1 VEPRRPV
8 VYETLMMTDL
18 VPRTEW
24 HAILR
29 LIVAALA
36 GAAIGWN
43 RQMKGKPAGLRT
55 HMLVSV
61 GAALFGLIPLLV
73 AGSDTAS
80 TLGRA
85 IQGVATGIGF
95 LGAGEIIHYIRRE
108 PEQPLVYGL
117 TSAAAIWLTA
127 AIGMAAACG
136 LWVITASTVVLALA
150 ILSGAERLEGRFPPH
165 RQG

>member
-1 VEPRRPV
+1 M
-8 VYETLMMTDL
+8 MMTDL
-18 VPRTEW
+18 VPSTEW

-43 RQMKGKPAGLRT
+43 RQMTGKPAGLRT

-61 GAALFGLIPLLV
+61 GAALFGVMPLMV
-73 AGSDTAS
+73 AGSEAAQ
-80 TLGRA
+80 TLGRV
-85 IQGVATGIGF
+85 IQGVATGTGF
-95 LGAGEIIHYIRRE
+95 LGAGEIIHDIRRK
-108 PEQPLVYGL
+108 PEQPRVYGL

-127 AIGMAAACG
+127 ATGMAEACA
-136 LWVITASTVVLALA
+136 LWVITVLTVVLALV

>member
-1 VEPRRPV
+1 V
-8 VYETLMMTDL
+8 VYETLMVMDL
-18 VPRTEW
+18 VPHTEW

-36 GAAIGWN
+36 GGAIGLN
-43 RQMKGKPAGLRT
+43 RGMKGKPAGLRT

-73 AGSDTAS
+73 AQAEAAQ
-80 TLGRA
+80 TLGRV

-95 LGAGEIIHYIRRE
+95 LGAGEIIHQLRRE
-108 PEQPLVYGL
+108 SERPLVYGL

-136 LWVITASTVVLALA
+136 LWMITALTVVLALV
-150 ILSGAERLEGRFPPH
+150 ILSGAERLEGRFPSV

>member
-1 VEPRRPV
+1 
-8 VYETLMMTDL
+8 MMTTELL

-43 RQMKGKPAGLRT
+43 REMKGKPAGLRT
-55 HMLVSV
+55 HMLVSA
-61 GAALFGLIPLLV
+61 GAALFALIPLLV
-73 AGSDTAS
+73 AGSEAAQ

-85 IQGVATGIGF
+85 LQGVATGIGF
-95 LGAGEIIHYIRRE
+95 LGAGEIIHHIRRK

-127 AIGMAAACG
+127 AVGVAAACG
-136 LWVITASTVVLALA
+136 LWVITALAVGLALL
-150 ILSGAERLEGRFPPH
+150 ILIGGERLEDRFPQH
-165 RQG
+165 RQS